1 MNTPLHVVRLLL
13 LGLLADH
20 PPEGVRRGL
29 LQALGTIEDELGIA
43 RTYPTRDERRRR
55 SA

>member
-1 MNTPLHVVRLLL
+1 MYTPLHHVRLIL

-29 LQALGTIEDELGIA
+29 LAALGAIEDELGIA
-43 RTYPTRDERRRR
+43 RTYPTRNEKRRR